1 MEIKKYFNKVL
12 LYNVLIAIGI
22 FTLLM
27 LMVQWGLK
35 SYTRHGESTT
45 VPKLIGSTLDQ
56 VEDILGQKKLEYQIM
71 DSTFD
76 MSKPPMSIVDQNP
89 KPGSKVKE
97 GRTVYLTIN
106 AANAPLTEIPDLI
119 GKSSFKFAKLQ
130 LQSFGLTVG
139 EPVYRPDPH
148 FNSVIGMEVNGKP
161 VTKKMKVPRGTIV
174 TLILGNG
181 LGNTRY
187 QVPYVLGQ
195 TYSDAEFFLKGN
207 SLNVVIIDVEEG
219 ITDTS
224 SAVVIRQNPPHGEGN
239 SIRIGEALE
248 LWLGKEI
255 PAGMEIN
262 PDLYGKIDTL
272 GSE

>member
-1 MEIKKYFNKVL
+1 MDIKKYFSKAL

-22 FTLLM
+22 LILLI
-27 LMVQWGLK
+27 LIVQWGLK

-45 VPKLIGSTLDQ
+45 VPKLIGSTLNQ
-56 VEDILGQKKLEYQIM
+56 VEDILGQKKLDYQIM

-76 MSKPPMSIVDQNP
+76 MSKPPMTIVDQNP

-106 AANAPLTEIPDLI
+106 AANAPLTEVPDLV

-130 LQSFGLTVG
+130 LQSYGLAVG

-148 FNSVIGMEVNGKP
+148 FNSVIGLEIDGKP
-161 VTKKMKVPRGTIV
+161 VTKKMKVPRGTVV

-187 QVPYVLGQ
+187 QVPYVIGQ
-195 TYSDAEFFLKGN
+195 SYSDAEFFLKGN
-207 SLNVVIIDVEEG
+207 SLNVVIMSVGEG
-219 ITDTS
+219 VTDTS
-224 SAVVIRQNPPHGEGN
+224 SAIVVRQNPPYGPGN

-248 LWLGKEI
+248 LWLAREL
-255 PAGMEIN
+255 PADIEVN